1 MVYEYEAKTKREAI
15 EMAVK
20 KLGLEQESFDVEIIE
35 TQKNTLFK
43 KGYVKIRVHTLNTVK
58 FQREEND
65 NAENRRKHSILKQRV
80 AEPLSKDDFEKKLLE
95 FISLVVQKISCKCTV
110 DIMFREGGKLGI
122 RLTSPHSSILIGHK
136 GKNLD
141 ALQLLTNAY
150 AENLGRRDVRIIL
163 DAENYRIRCEESLVC
178 LAYTT
183 ADVVRISHSS
193 VLLEPMNPPERRLIH
208 ATLNDVAD
216 IETKSEGEGLYRQV
230 RVLFKA

>member
-1 MVYEYEAKTKREAI
+1 MVYEYEAKTEREAI

-20 KLGLEQESFDVEIIE
+20 KLGLERESFDVEIIE

-65 NAENRRKHSILKQRV
+65 NAENRRKHLILKRRV

-110 DIMFREGGKLGI
+110 DIMFRGGGELGI
-122 RLTSPHSSILIGHK
+122 RLISPYSSILIGHK

-150 AENLGRRDVRIIL
+150 AENLGQRDVRIIL
-163 DAENYRIRCEESLVC
+163 DAENYRIRCEESLVR

-183 ADVVRISHSS
+183 ADAVRISHSS
-193 VLLEPMNPPERRLIH
+193 VLLGPMNPPERKLIH
-208 ATLNDVAD
+208 ATLNDVDD
-216 IETKSEGEGLYRQV
+216 IETKSEGNELYRQV
-230 RVLFKA
+230 RVIFKA